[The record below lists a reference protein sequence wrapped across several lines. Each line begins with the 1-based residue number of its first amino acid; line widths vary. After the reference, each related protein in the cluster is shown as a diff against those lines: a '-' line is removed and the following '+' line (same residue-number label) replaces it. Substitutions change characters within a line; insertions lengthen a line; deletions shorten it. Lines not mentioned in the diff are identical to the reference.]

1 MVDRSYDKNG
11 FSDTEQKR
19 LDVIN
24 LFMNT
29 GKKTI
34 HELYELPDTL
44 ELNIGYEIKD
54 IRLSEET
61 YNEYFNGMIKF
72 IREVLSIDDTDT
84 ETADKFNNEL
94 NNAKEKDKS
103 FIDGLFVQT
112 GDDKVTCVCILK
124 NNIDYLCDI
133 ANTIKK
139 YKLNVKSLIDSFNY
153 ENSNVK
159 SHSIEFM
166 ETSVNYYLQSIL
178 FYIQSSLNTLISNK
192 DKSEVSNINKGQFRL
207 FL

>member
-84 ETADKFNNEL
+84 ETANKFNNEL

>member
-94 NNAKEKDKS
+94 NNAKEKDKL

-112 GDDKVTCVCILK
+112 GDDKVTCVYILK

>member
-84 ETADKFNNEL
+84 ETANKFNNEL

-103 FIDGLFVQT
+103 FIDGLFVQA

-192 DKSEVSNINKGQFRL
+192 DKSEVSNINKGEFRL

>member
-44 ELNIGYEIKD
+44 EFNIGYEIKD

-103 FIDGLFVQT
+103 FIDGLFIQN
-112 GDDKVTCVCILK
+112 GDDKFTCVCILK

>member
-84 ETADKFNNEL
+84 ETANKFNSEL

-103 FIDGLFVQT
+103 FIDGLFIQT

>member
-44 ELNIGYEIKD
+44 EFNIGYEIKD

-84 ETADKFNNEL
+84 DTADKFNNEL

-112 GDDKVTCVCILK
+112 GDDKVTCVCVLK

>member
-24 LFMNT
+24 LFMNS

-44 ELNIGYEIKD
+44 EFNIGYEIKD

-103 FIDGLFVQT
+103 FIDGLFIQT

>member
-44 ELNIGYEIKD
+44 EFNIGYEIKD

-103 FIDGLFVQT
+103 FIDGLFIQT
-112 GDDKVTCVCILK
+112 GGDKVTCVCILK

>member
-103 FIDGLFVQT
+103 FIDGLFIQT

>member
-1 MVDRSYDKNG
+1 M
-11 FSDTEQKR
+11 
-19 LDVIN
+19 
-24 LFMNT
+24 
-29 GKKTI
+29 
-34 HELYELPDTL
+34 YELPDTL
-44 ELNIGYEIKD
+44 EFNIGYEIKD

-84 ETADKFNNEL
+84 ETADKFNSEL

-103 FIDGLFVQT
+103 FIDGLFIQT

>member
-94 NNAKEKDKS
+94 NNAKEKDKL

>member
-44 ELNIGYEIKD
+44 EFNIGYEIKD

-103 FIDGLFVQT
+103 FIDGLFIQT

>member
-84 ETADKFNNEL
+84 ETANKFNNEL

-103 FIDGLFVQT
+103 FIDGLFIQT